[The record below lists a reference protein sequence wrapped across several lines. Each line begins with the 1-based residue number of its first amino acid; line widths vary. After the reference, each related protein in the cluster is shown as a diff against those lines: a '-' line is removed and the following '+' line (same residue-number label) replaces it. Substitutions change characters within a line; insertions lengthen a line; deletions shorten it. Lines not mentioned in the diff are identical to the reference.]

1 MARNEQRIMVSMLK
15 KTQNWVVI
23 RRYLPNIF
31 FNGEVMQD
39 GFFDRISGVQDY
51 FFLTRKKRLIPAE

>member
-1 MARNEQRIMVSMLK
+1 
-15 KTQNWVVI
+15 
-23 RRYLPNIF
+23 
-31 FNGEVMQD
+31 VMQD